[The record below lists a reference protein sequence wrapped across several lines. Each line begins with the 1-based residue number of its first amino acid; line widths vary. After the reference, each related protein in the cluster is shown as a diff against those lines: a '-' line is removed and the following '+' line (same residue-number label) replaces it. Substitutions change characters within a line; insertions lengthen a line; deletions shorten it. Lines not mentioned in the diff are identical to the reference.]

1 MAERPQPLLAR
12 RRAKQ
17 AVDQATF
24 GIVTRRSLGIGAHKG
39 KVRGWGGVRLSH
51 GGVGTHLGEAE

>member
-12 RRAKQ
+12 RRGEQ
-17 AVDQATF
+17 VVDQATF

-39 KVRGWGGVRLSH
+39 KAGEGSDCHVGV
-51 GGVGTHLGEAE
+51 